1 MDEDEAFQSG
11 LLWAHLAKK
20 YFRAADLIY
29 KHWYEGRIPTPDVM
43 LGMIEPIS
51 QLYGQSIELNLKA
64 YLRFKGL
71 RHRNIH
77 NLRDLLA
84 KSREN
89 GLQVS
94 DEHDIVG
101 KLSDVFHISQDPEY
115 VTKYAVRYP
124 KEPGAPHPIFIDPT
138 LMREVAGSIGLAVQS
153 NYGAGV
159 SREAD

>member
-1 MDEDEAFQSG
+1 MDEEEAFQSG
-11 LLWAHLAKK
+11 LLWAHLAQK

-29 KHWYEGRIPTPDVM
+29 RHWYEGRIPTADVM

-71 RHRNIH
+71 RHGNIH
-77 NLRDLLA
+77 NLRDLLEESA
-84 KSREN
+84 KN
-89 GLQVS
+89 GLQIS
-94 DEHDIVG
+94 DPHDIVG
-101 KLSDVFHISQDPEY
+101 KLSDVFHRSQDPEY

-138 LMREVAGSIGLAVQS
+138 LMRAVAESIGLAVRS
-153 NYGAGV
+153 NYGTSVPRAT
-159 SREAD
+159 D